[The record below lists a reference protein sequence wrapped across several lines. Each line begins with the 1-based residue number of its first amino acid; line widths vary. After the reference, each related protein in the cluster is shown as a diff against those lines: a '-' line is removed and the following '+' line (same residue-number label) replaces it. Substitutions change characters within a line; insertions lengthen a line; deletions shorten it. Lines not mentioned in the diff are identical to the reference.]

1 MKVAVDTEKISR
13 GIKLVPHEGYLDL
26 ISDYTETSATYSSFT
41 HRRKWFNHS
50 SCWEEMSADGRHAMA
65 EFILSILLEFQK
77 HNRLGILDD
86 SEFRNKLNKAI
97 TYLKLWFQLETR
109 ICEGG
114 EGITIRILGRE
125 FKVEDIMDILYKK
138 AFNIVGE
145 IGPCI
150 WW

>member
-26 ISDYTETSATYSSFT
+26 ISDYTETPVAYSSFT

-50 SCWEEMSADGRHAMA
+50 PCWEEMSADGRHAMA

-114 EGITIRILGRE
+114 KGRTIRILGRE
-125 FKVEDIMDILYKK
+125 FEVEDIMDILYKK

>member
-26 ISDYTETSATYSSFT
+26 ISDYTETPAKYSSFT
-41 HRRKWFNHS
+41 HSRKWFKRS
-50 SCWEEMSADGRHAMA
+50 SAWSEMSSDGRHAMI
-65 EFILSILLEFQK
+65 EFALSILLEFRK
-77 HNRLGILDD
+77 HNRMYILDD
-86 SEFRNKLNKAI
+86 EEFRSKLKRTI
-97 TYLKLWFQLETR
+97 TLMSLWCELET
-109 ICEGG
+109 IVCELGDDMT
-114 EGITIRILGRE
+114 ITISDKE